1 MLIMNKRSKR
11 YRQIQLKNAAI
22 LFFPAVI
29 CIGAVVIFPLF
40 YSLVLSF
47 TDTNLRARGM
57 GSFIGLENYITALT
71 DEYFLKSIVTTLQYT
86 VVSVIAELCVGYM
99 IAGLLNKVKKGREFF
114 FSIIIIPMMISCV
127 AVGMIWRLLLHPELG
142 IVNYLIELLGGTGRA
157 WYGDAKYALG
167 TLIFIDV
174 WQETPYM
181 TLLILAGLV
190 SLPKDPYEAARIEG
204 ANVFQTF
211 QKITLPLMKPTLI
224 VATLLR
230 AIGALKTY
238 DLVYVITK
246 GGPGT
251 STEVMTYNIYKQA
264 YQYLNTGRAAAMSY
278 ILLAII
284 LVISIF
290 FVGIGQ
296 EKQE

>member
-1 MLIMNKRSKR
+1 MNKRSKR

-29 CIGAVVIFPLF
+29 CIGTVVIFPLF

-57 GSFIGLENYITALT
+57 GTFIGLENYITALT

-86 VVSVIAELCVGYM
+86 VVSVITELCVGYM
-99 IAGLLNKVKKGREFF
+99 IAGLLNKVKKGRDYF

-290 FVGIGQ
+290 FVRIGQ

>member
-1 MLIMNKRSKR
+1 MNKRSKR

-57 GSFIGLENYITALT
+57 GTFIGLENYITALT

-264 YQYLNTGRAAAMSY
+264 YQYLNTGRAAARSEERR
-278 ILLAII
+278 
-284 LVISIF
+284 
-290 FVGIGQ
+290 VGK
-296 EKQE
+296 ECL

>member
-1 MLIMNKRSKR
+1 M
-11 YRQIQLKNAAI
+11 
-22 LFFPAVI
+22 
-29 CIGAVVIFPLF
+29 
-40 YSLVLSF
+40 
-47 TDTNLRARGM
+47 
-57 GSFIGLENYITALT
+57 T

-290 FVGIGQ
+290 FVRIGQ

>member
-1 MLIMNKRSKR
+1 MNKRSKR

-57 GSFIGLENYITALT
+57 GTFIGLENYITALT

-114 FSIIIIPMMISCV
+114 FSFIIIPMMISCV

-290 FVGIGQ
+290 FVRIGQ

>member
-1 MLIMNKRSKR
+1 MNKRSKR

-29 CIGAVVIFPLF
+29 CIGTVVIFPLF

-57 GSFIGLENYITALT
+57 GTFIGLENYITALT

-86 VVSVIAELCVGYM
+86 VVSVITELCVGYM

-290 FVGIGQ
+290 FVRIGQ

>member
-1 MLIMNKRSKR
+1 MNKRSKR

-57 GSFIGLENYITALT
+57 GTFIGLENYITALT

-290 FVGIGQ
+290 FVRIGQ

>member
-1 MLIMNKRSKR
+1 MNKRSKR

-57 GSFIGLENYITALT
+57 GTFIGLENYITALT

>member
-1 MLIMNKRSKR
+1 MNKRSKR

-57 GSFIGLENYITALT
+57 GTFIGLENYITALT

-181 TLLILAGLV
+181 TLMILAGLV

>member
-1 MLIMNKRSKR
+1 MNKRSKR

-29 CIGAVVIFPLF
+29 CIGAVVIFPLY

-57 GSFIGLENYITALT
+57 GTFIGLENYITALT

-290 FVGIGQ
+290 FVRIGQ

>member
-1 MLIMNKRSKR
+1 MNKRSKR

-57 GSFIGLENYITALT
+57 GTFIGLENYITALT

-190 SLPKDPYEAARIEG
+190 SLPKDPYEAVRIEV

-290 FVGIGQ
+290 FVRIGQ

>member
-1 MLIMNKRSKR
+1 MNKRSKR

-57 GSFIGLENYITALT
+57 GAFIGLENYITALT

-290 FVGIGQ
+290 FVRIGQ

>member
-1 MLIMNKRSKR
+1 MIMNARSKR
-11 YRQIQLKNAAI
+11 YRRTQLKNAAI
-22 LFFPAVI
+22 LFFPAI
-29 CIGAVVIFPLF
+29 FCIAAVVVFPLI

-47 TDTNLRARGM
+47 TDTSLRSRGL
-57 GSFIGLENYITALT
+57 GSFVGLENYKKALS
-71 DEYFLKSIVTTLQYT
+71 DEYFLKSIVTTLKYT
-86 VVSVIAELCVGYM
+86 VVSVAAELCVGYF
-99 IAGLLNKVKKGREFF
+99 IANLLNRVKKGREFF

-142 IVNYLIELLGGTGRA
+142 IVNYLIELFGGVGRA
-157 WYGDAKYALG
+157 WYGDARYALG

-190 SLPKDPYEAARIEG
+190 SLPKDPYEAACIEG
-204 ANVFQTF
+204 ANALQTLWN
-211 QKITLPLMKPTLI
+211 ITLPLMKPTLL

-246 GGPGT
+246 GGPGV

-264 YQYLNTGRAAAMSY
+264 YQYLNTGQAAAMSY
-278 ILLAII
+278 ILLFII

-290 FVGIGQ
+290 FVSTGQ
-296 EKQE
+296 EKQKW

>member
-1 MLIMNKRSKR
+1 MLFR
-11 YRQIQLKNAAI
+11 
-22 LFFPAVI
+22 
-29 CIGAVVIFPLF
+29 
-40 YSLVLSF
+40 
-47 TDTNLRARGM
+47 
-57 GSFIGLENYITALT
+57 
-71 DEYFLKSIVTTLQYT
+71 
-86 VVSVIAELCVGYM
+86 
-99 IAGLLNKVKKGREFF
+99 
-114 FSIIIIPMMISCV
+114 SCV

-290 FVGIGQ
+290 FVRIGQ

>member
-1 MLIMNKRSKR
+1 MNKRSKR

-57 GSFIGLENYITALT
+57 GTFIGLENYITALT

-114 FSIIIIPMMISCV
+114 FSIIIIPMMIYCV

-290 FVGIGQ
+290 FVRIGQ

>member
-1 MLIMNKRSKR
+1 MNKRSKR

-57 GSFIGLENYITALT
+57 GTFIGLENYITALT

-190 SLPKDPYEAARIEG
+190 SLPKDPYEAARIEV

-290 FVGIGQ
+290 FVRIGQ

>member
-1 MLIMNKRSKR
+1 MNKRSKR

-57 GSFIGLENYITALT
+57 GTFIGLENYITALT

-86 VVSVIAELCVGYM
+86 LVSVIAELCVGYM

-290 FVGIGQ
+290 FVRIGQ

>member
-1 MLIMNKRSKR
+1 MNRRSKR
-11 YRQIQLKNAAI
+11 YRQTQLKNAAI

-29 CIGAVVIFPLF
+29 CIAAVVVFPLF

-57 GSFIGLENYITALT
+57 GTFVGLENYITALT

-86 VVSVIAELCVGYM
+86 VVSVIAELCVGYF
-99 IAGLLNKVKKGREFF
+99 IASLLNKVKKGREFF

-142 IVNYLIELLGGTGRA
+142 IVNYLIELMGGTGKA

-284 LVISIF
+284 LIISIF
-290 FVGIGQ
+290 FVRIGQ

>member
-1 MLIMNKRSKR
+1 MNKRSKR

-29 CIGAVVIFPLF
+29 CIGTVVIFPLF

-57 GSFIGLENYITALT
+57 GTFIGLENYITALT

-290 FVGIGQ
+290 FVRIGQ

>member
-1 MLIMNKRSKR
+1 MNKRSKR

-57 GSFIGLENYITALT
+57 GTFIGLENYITALT

-86 VVSVIAELCVGYM
+86 VVSVITELCVGYM

-290 FVGIGQ
+290 FVRIGQ